1 MKLFFFYYN
10 FTTTAIQSKHIYE
23 DEIQA
28 GLQLRLNL
36 ADQLDQD
43 FTKSGISSADHPDMS
58 DSGKIQA
65 KKSDGPMIEAQL
77 DRLRSVD
84 INIDS
89 GKTQAAW
96 GDASDD
102 LMSLCKVYNG
112 ALIFR
117 VYVGTV
123 TSVPSITGK
132 YLSEGAAR
140 EWSTVV
146 IFIVIFIS

>member
-1 MKLFFFYYN
+1 M
-10 FTTTAIQSKHIYE
+10 
-23 DEIQA
+23 
-28 GLQLRLNL
+28 
-36 ADQLDQD
+36 DQD

-102 LMSLCKVYNG
+102 LMSLCKVYNVRKKLKSVDLSV
-112 ALIFR
+112 LINLHYTR
-117 VYVGTV
+117 
-123 TSVPSITGK
+123 
-132 YLSEGAAR
+132 L
-140 EWSTVV
+140 
-146 IFIVIFIS
+146 

>member
-1 MKLFFFYYN
+1 
-10 FTTTAIQSKHIYE
+10 
-23 DEIQA
+23 
-28 GLQLRLNL
+28 
-36 ADQLDQD
+36 LDQD

-96 GDASDD
+96 VSIQSDAVVAIIIVRIVFIHSFLFYCLLLKHSFPTNPNKITNCFKLILSIYNLQGDASDD

-132 YLSEGAAR
+132 
-140 EWSTVV
+140 
-146 IFIVIFIS
+146 

>member
-43 FTKSGISSADHPDMS
+43 WTKSGISSADHPNMS

-96 GDASDD
+96 VSIQSDA
-102 LMSLCKVYNG
+102 
-112 ALIFR
+112 
-117 VYVGTV
+117 
-123 TSVPSITGK
+123 
-132 YLSEGAAR
+132 
-140 EWSTVV
+140 VV
-146 IFIVIFIS
+146 AIIHVRIVFISSFLFYCLLLNHSFHTNPNRIN